1 MVFEV
6 SQKDYGE
13 AFISSSSRNPAKHKA
28 FEGVVMYYGYRFYDP
43 ETGRWPS
50 RDPIEEEGGINL
62 YAFVGNNAINL
73 FDPFGLK
80 SWKDKDPLNIAM
92 RGAQLF
98 GQGFD
103 GADRIDAGADESFSS
118 RSSGQAKRHIKKYFD
133 INGDGKLDEK
143 DCPPFKLNMTGY
155 SWGAWSV
162 LEIAHEY
169 HRSHEDKFEI
179 RMGLVDPVATGR
191 SQATCL
197 EWKSTGAPGKNQKR
211 KCVKWSA
218 PTASKPENVVYG
230 INYFQTMGGAGTLAN
245 GLFVGSSVPGMDI
258 NTELGETHGL
268 TEGFAHVDI
277 MRTAQAM
284 AVPGKI
290 FK

>member
-1 MVFEV
+1 L
-6 SQKDYGE
+6 DATTGLY
-13 AFISSSSRNPAKHKA
+13 
-28 FEGVVMYYGYRFYDP
+28 YYGYRFYDP

-50 RDPIEEEGGINL
+50 RDPIEEEGGVNL
-62 YAFVGNNAINL
+62 YAFVRNNAINL

-92 RGAQLF
+92 RGAQVF

-103 GADRIDAGADESFSS
+103 GAGIIDAGADASFRS
-118 RSSGQAKRHIKKYFD
+118 RGSGQAKRHIEKYFD

-162 LEIAHEY
+162 LEIAHGY
-169 HRSHEDKFEI
+169 HRSHKDKFEI
-179 RMGLVDPVATGR
+179 RMGLVDPVSTLR
-191 SQATCL
+191 SSSTCL
-197 EWKSTGAPGKNQKR
+197 EWRWTGVPGKNRRR

-218 PTASKPENVVYG
+218 PVASKPENVVYG
-230 INYFQTMGGAGTLAN
+230 INYYQTMGGAGNPAD

-258 NTELGETHGL
+258 NTELGEAHGL
-268 TEGFAHVDI
+268 REGFAHVDI
-277 MRTAQAM
+277 LARTAQAQ
-284 AVPGKI
+284 AVPGQI
-290 FK
+290 FE